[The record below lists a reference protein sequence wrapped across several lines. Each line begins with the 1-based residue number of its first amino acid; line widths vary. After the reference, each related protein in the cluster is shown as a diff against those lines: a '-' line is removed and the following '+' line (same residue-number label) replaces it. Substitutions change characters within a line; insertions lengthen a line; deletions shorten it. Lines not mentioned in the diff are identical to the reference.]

1 MLVINLNRF
10 LGNRR
15 DDKRMKMEWQRM
27 SLWDVIR
34 RDIARRFVWKKST
47 APFFTRDN
55 LLSTKHRIQLTLTLL
70 SDFLGFTMYN
80 DAWATLLEL
89 KTYES
94 ANPFHPGFVK
104 AIFPR
109 VKQMNISHH
118 AKAVKLRNYIHNTD
132 KKRVLPR
139 YIING
144 CIENFRLALAREPSS
159 VNTLR
164 KYGQSL
170 EEVWLAISKDPKKA
184 ATAAAYDKK
193 IEWVFRKALDR
204 DPNDSYSNFSL
215 AVFYD
220 MRGSTKQALE
230 YYERALQATKTV
242 IPSRNAYK
250 LTMMGDC
257 LLFSRGKSYCE
268 GCSEKIVKEVEKMYK
283 QSIEV
288 IPNNTIAL
296 NNLAILLCWQG
307 RLKEAGL
314 VLCDALRKCK
324 KDFWRLGPNCEAF
337 CKFVLGDNDLAVKI
351 KIEAEKQGTQVEIST
366 QR

>member
-1 MLVINLNRF
+1 MNRF

-15 DDKRMKMEWQRM
+15 DDKRVKMEWQKM

-34 RDIARRFVWKKST
+34 YDIARRFVWKKSP
-47 APFFTRDN
+47 APFFAREN
-55 LLSTKHRIQLTLTLL
+55 LLSTPRCIKLVLTLL
-70 SDFLGFTMYN
+70 SDFLGFTMYT
-80 DAWATLLEL
+80 DAWATLMNLE
-89 KTYES
+89 TYES
-94 ANPFHPGFVK
+94 TNPFHPGFVK

-118 AKAVKLRNYIHNTD
+118 AKAVKLRNYIHNTE
-132 KKRVLPR
+132 KKRILPR

-159 VNTLR
+159 ISTLR

-170 EEVWLAISKDPKKA
+170 EEVWLAISKDPIKA
-184 ATAAAYDKK
+184 ATAKAYDKK
-193 IEWVFRKALDR
+193 IEWVFKEALRR
-204 DPNDSYSNFSL
+204 DSNDSYSNFSL

-220 MRGSTKQALE
+220 MKGLTWKALE
-230 YYERALQATKTV
+230 YYEKALQVTNAV

-250 LTMMGDC
+250 LTMLGDC
-257 LLFSRGKSYCE
+257 LLYSKGKSYCD
-268 GCSEKIVKEVEKMYK
+268 GCSEGLIRNVEKLYR

-307 RLKEAGL
+307 RIKEAGE
-314 VLCDALRKCK
+314 VLLDAFRKCK
-324 KDFWRLGPNCEAF
+324 KDFWRLGPNCEVF
-337 CKFVLGDNDLAVKI
+337 CKVVLGDSELAKRI
-351 KIEAEKQGTQVEIST
+351 KVEAEKQEAQMEITT